1 MTCNKN
7 KNLLVVAVLLLFSSF
22 VYIKANADSRTDYVK
37 SAKQVTIKY
46 KLTSRPMKC
55 LIYKTADKKFEGKI
69 IVDVREKHGGQCGGD
84 PATSPRAF
92 SIAFDEKNK
101 KVWSDAKSMLG
112 QLEKLGGV
120 E

>member
-1 MTCNKN
+1 MSMF
-7 KNLLVVAVLLLFSSF
+7 VFSKTSAGGK
-22 VYIKANADSRTDYVK
+22 YDYVK

-46 KLTSRPMKC
+46 KLTSRPMEC
-55 LIYKTADKKFEGKI
+55 LIYKMADKKYEGKI

-101 KVWSDAKSMLG
+101 EVWSDAKSMLG